1 LSEASA
7 QCPKCHTPRN
17 ALGAIAP
24 RRSFAGATDRPEGRL
39 VLNNPPD
46 REVGIGH
53 WTGGYLDPLFRQG
66 MHPDRDYVGGDMVE
80 VGQNTTAHLGE
91 PNLQVVIPNLR
102 TRPPISHKVESKKKP
117 S

>member
-1 LSEASA
+1 
-7 QCPKCHTPRN
+7 
-17 ALGAIAP
+17 
-24 RRSFAGATDRPEGRL
+24 
-39 VLNNPPD
+39 
-46 REVGIGH
+46 
-53 WTGGYLDPLFRQG
+53 

-91 PNLQVVIPNLR
+91 PNLQVVIAYLR